1 VFSVLGQRVRTLVDR
16 TVDPGA
22 YTARFTLREEG
33 AARLGPGVYMVRMSA
48 GSFSDGIRV
57 VALN

>member
-1 VFSVLGQRVRTLVDR
+1 MRTLVDR

-48 GSFSDGIRV
+48 GSFSRGIRV